1 MNGRRA
7 APRAHRSTR
16 PEHIDLRHHGRVTL
30 RRSLGTGD
38 AIVIGL
44 ASMLGAGVFAV
55 FAPAAE
61 AAGGAL
67 LGALALAAVVA
78 ACNACSTAQLAA
90 RYPTSGGAY
99 AYGRARLGPWWG
111 FVAGWSFVVGKTASC
126 AAMALTFAAYAAPA
140 GWEKPV
146 AALAVVALGL
156 VNLRGITR
164 TARAARVVLVVV
176 LTVLVVVVVAGLVS
190 DAAGTGGVVDVMP
203 VDGPVDWY
211 GVAQA
216 SGLLFF
222 AFAGYARVATL
233 GEEVRDPARTIPRA
247 VLGALAATLVVYV
260 LVALSAEHALGTEG
274 LAASDE
280 PLVDVV
286 RAAGWAWAVPLVVV
300 GAAAASLGALLALQ
314 AGIGRTALA
323 MARERDLP
331 AGLAAVHPGSGVPH
345 RAEIAVVAATVLLV
359 LVADVRGAIG
369 FSSFGVLLYYLVANV
384 AAWTQ
389 PPSER
394 RFPRPLAVV
403 GAVGCVGLCATL
415 PVEAVVG
422 GVVVLVAGAG
432 YRVLTRRARAAGPG
446 SPGAPLA
453 G

>member
-1 MNGRRA
+1 M
-7 APRAHRSTR
+7 
-16 PEHIDLRHHGRVTL
+16 TL
-30 RRSLGTGD
+30 RRSLGVGD
-38 AIVIGL
+38 AVVIGL

-55 FAPAAE
+55 FAPAAQ

-67 LGALALAAVVA
+67 LLALAIAAVVA
-78 ACNACSTAQLAA
+78 VCNASSTAQLAA
-90 RYPTSGGAY
+90 RYPTSGGTY

-126 AAMALTFAAYAAPA
+126 AAMALTFAAYAAPT

-146 AALAVVALGL
+146 AALTVVALGL

-164 TARAARVVLVVV
+164 TARAARAILVVV
-176 LTVLVVVVVAGLVS
+176 LAALAVVVVAGLGAGVP
-190 DAAGTGGVVDVMP
+190 AATGTDVALLSVAEP
-203 VDGPVDWY
+203 GTPRWY

-216 SGLLFF
+216 AGLLFF

-247 VLGALAATLVVYV
+247 VLGALGGALVVYV
-260 LVALSAEHALGTEG
+260 LVAFVAQRTLGTVG
-274 LAASDE
+274 LAASEE

-286 RAAGWAWAVPLVVV
+286 RAAGWAWAAPLVVV

-331 AGLAAVHPGSGVPH
+331 TRLAAVHPTTGVPH
-345 RAEIAVVAATVLLV
+345 RAEIAVIAAAVLLV

-369 FSSFGVLLYYLVANV
+369 FSSFGVLLYYFVANV
-384 AAWTQ
+384 AASTQ
-389 PPSER
+389 PRAER
-394 RFPRPLAVV
+394 RFPRGLALV
-403 GAVGCVGLCATL
+403 GAVGCLALCATL
-415 PVEAVVG
+415 PGEAVLG
-422 GVVVLVAGAG
+422 GVLVLAAGVV

-446 SPGAPLA
+446 SPDGPP
-453 G
+453 GG